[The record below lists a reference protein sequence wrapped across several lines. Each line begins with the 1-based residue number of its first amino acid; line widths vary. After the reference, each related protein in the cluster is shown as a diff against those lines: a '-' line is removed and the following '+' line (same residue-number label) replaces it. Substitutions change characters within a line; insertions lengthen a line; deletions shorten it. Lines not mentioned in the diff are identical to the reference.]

1 MLILTLSTYQEI
13 IINTDRL
20 LSVKKV
26 PLPVAHLLLIW
37 SGALR
42 PVVESVNG
50 IEVDTDA
57 YRKDILRVVVG
68 LAFTTLL
75 LSLKM
80 PLVANAGQ
88 TPLPVKHAGQA
99 DADQVMAT
107 VQADVRRGDLESALD
122 TLQPF
127 ILYPE
132 RFPTLYTDYL
142 VILVWVGRYPEAK
155 ARFESLPAAVP
166 RRIYLLRNMA
176 KAYFNTQAYEKAE
189 QLYTQVLVQTPAD
202 NTALQG
208 LIDTLVAAG
217 RFDEALAA
225 IDRYGHGEGPVSREL
240 LKARLLMEQA
250 QYGQAL
256 TWYDTLIQARPE
268 DGQTIAKHRDDAIAG
283 LPREKQADLIRQLQI
298 HAGQGDSAAA
308 QNYVLCLVLA
318 RRFQEAV
325 EALSA
330 LQVDPDKTS
339 AYKTYWFAW
348 SMFKTG
354 RYADAESLFS
364 AISRSDGAYLPPRIG
379 RVYCLAALSR
389 FESAAMELNQLSRE
403 NPEPMEILFARAY
416 LYEKQARFWEAI
428 QVYDGILKQYPGNE
442 AARRMRLRAFSDLGA
457 SSLAADMAGREL
469 PRDKALQLSIR
480 KDLGVDRLDWDESDR
495 AVSILQ
501 NVLGESRQ
509 RSHAFDYI
517 AALAGDDRNQEAV
530 AEYENLEASNG
541 DAAGQ
546 ATPAWVKSIAAGSYA
561 ALGRHHRALSLYDQ
575 ALAQEP
581 GARDA
586 RLGKFYVLQD
596 LRQWEAAGQILSCL
610 ENETPEK
617 TTRNGRTTAN
627 PAYYELSVQRGW
639 FLAAQDRLREADARL
654 GALHE
659 RIPANIEVR
668 NALAHVHLWRG
679 WTRRAYE
686 EFRIIDALQP
696 DYAPSQPGKLA
707 AMNALAQKAEARK
720 QVRLQL
726 AKRPGDR
733 HLRDLQRSL
742 TVEQRKVLRT
752 EFAGRREDDETL
764 DLSLRQTFSTPLS
777 LKSRL
782 YTYLLWRRTWR
793 NSGNYGDPAYFR
805 RAGIGL
811 AHLFNAAWQVD
822 ASLSANYND
831 GEDMGAAARLTYT
844 PSDAWSFALFG
855 DSFSTD
861 VPRRARLADIEAAYL
876 GAEAVWRQSEWREA
890 RLGFTRSHF
899 SDDNERTEA
908 YAGYQQNLWVYHDWR
923 MRLFLD
929 LYSGWNS
936 KGDRTDYFN
945 PEQTWSA
952 AVTHMAEQTVWKREQ
967 RTFLHRLYAALGSQQ
982 QKGFSSAW
990 IGSLRYEQEHA
1001 FSFRQSLLVGIGM
1014 GRRVYDG
1021 EAVQDINADLVYEWR
1036 F

>member
-1 MLILTLSTYQEI
+1 MIVQSA
-13 IINTDRL
+13 
-20 LSVKKV
+20 K
-26 PLPVAHLLLIW
+26 
-37 SGALR
+37 
-42 PVVESVNG
+42 G
-50 IEVDTDA
+50 IEADTDT
-57 YRKDILRVVVG
+57 DIKNKLRVVVG
-68 LAFTTLL
+68 LVFTALL
-75 LSLKM
+75 WSTNFS
-80 PLVANAGQ
+80 PLANAGQ
-88 TPLPVKHAGQA
+88 TSLTGIHASQA
-99 DADQVMAT
+99 DADKAMAA
-107 VQADVRRGDLESALD
+107 VQADVRRGDLASALD
-122 TLQPF
+122 RLQPF

-155 ARFESLPAAVP
+155 ARFESLPTTVP
-166 RRIYLLRNMA
+166 RRVYLLRNMA
-176 KAYFNTQAYEKAE
+176 KAYYHTRAYEKAE
-189 QLYTQVLVQTPAD
+189 QLYTLVLEQMPED
-202 NTALQG
+202 KTALQG
-208 LIDTLVAAG
+208 LIDTLAAAG
-217 RFDEALAA
+217 RVDEARAA
-225 IDRYGHGEGPVSREL
+225 LDRYGQGAGRVSQGL
-240 LKARLLMEQA
+240 IKAGMMMEQA
-250 QYGQAL
+250 LYGQAL
-256 TWYDTLIQARPE
+256 TWYDALIQTRPE

-298 HAGQGDSAAA
+298 QAGQGDPAAV

-318 RRFQEAV
+318 RRFQAAV

-330 LQVDPDKTS
+330 FQVDPGQAS
-339 AYKTYWFAW
+339 EYKAYWFAW
-348 SMFKTG
+348 AMFKTE
-354 RYADAESLFS
+354 RYADAEALFS
-364 AISRSDGAYLPPRIG
+364 MISRRSGSYLPPRIG
-379 RVYCLAALSR
+379 RTYCLAALSK
-389 FESAAMELNQLSRE
+389 FEPAAKELDKLSRE
-403 NPEPMEILFARAY
+403 NPDQLEIHFARAF
-416 LYEKQARFWEAI
+416 LYEKQSRFWDAI
-428 QVYDGILKQYPGNE
+428 QVYDGILKQYPANQ

-480 KDLGVDRLDWDESDR
+480 KDLGVDRLDWDESDQ
-495 AVSILQ
+495 AVSVLQ

-517 AALAGDDRNQEAV
+517 AALAKADRNQEAV
-530 AEYENLEASNG
+530 TEYEDLEASTDG
-541 DAAGQ
+541 AAGQ
-546 ATPAWVKSIAAGSYA
+546 AIPAWVKTVAAGSYA
-561 ALGRHHRALSLYDQ
+561 ALGRSHNALCLYDQ
-575 ALAQEP
+575 ALVQEP
-581 GARDA
+581 GDWDA

-596 LRQWEAAGQILSCL
+596 LRQWEAAEKILSSL
-610 ENETPEK
+610 EDETPEK
-617 TTRNGRTTAN
+617 ITRDGRSTAN
-627 PAYYELSVQRGW
+627 PAYYELYVERGW

-654 GALHE
+654 SVLHE

-679 WTRRAYE
+679 WTRQAYG
-686 EFRIIDALQP
+686 EFSVIDALQP
-696 DYAPSQPGKLA
+696 DYAPSRPGKLA
-707 AMNALAQKAEARK
+707 AMNTLARKAEAREK
-720 QVRLQL
+720 VRLQL

-742 TVEQRKVLRT
+742 TVEQLKVLRT
-752 EFAGRREDDETL
+752 ELAGRREDDETL
-764 DLSLRQTFSTPLS
+764 DLSVRQNFSTPLS

-793 NSGNYGDPAYFR
+793 NSGRDDDPAYFR

-811 AHLFNAAWQVD
+811 THLFSAAWQVD

-831 GEDMGAAARLTYT
+831 GEDMGAASRLTFT
-844 PSDAWSFALFG
+844 PSDVWSFALFG
-855 DSFSTD
+855 DSYSTD

-908 YAGYQQNLWVYHDWR
+908 YAGYQQNLWVHHDWR

-945 PEQTWSA
+945 PEQTWSVS
-952 AVTHMAEQTVWKREQ
+952 VTHMTEQTVWKHAQ
-967 RTFLHRLYAALGSQQ
+967 RTFLHRLYASLGSQQ

-990 IGSLRYEQEHA
+990 VGSLRYEQEHA
-1001 FSFRQSLLVGIGM
+1001 FSDRHALLVGIGM
-1014 GRRVYDG
+1014 GRNVYDG